1 MLTRRIIPCLDV
13 KDGRVV
19 KGVRFEELRDAGDPV
34 EQARAYGRAG
44 ADELCFLDISASL
57 EARGTLVALVERV
70 ARELSIPFAVGGGVR
85 TVEDAEALLRAGA
98 DKVSMNTA
106 ALADPGL
113 LTAVARL
120 TGSQS
125 ALLAIDAKRL
135 PGPRPAWEV
144 HSHGG
149 TRPTGRDAVAWAR
162 EAVDRGAGEILLTS
176 IDRDGTGAGFELELT
191 RAIASAVPVPVI
203 ASGGAGGPA
212 HFAEAFAAGASAALA
227 ASVFHF
233 GTFSVRTISVLQRP
247 AHRETAPGTLLL
259 HLRHRERAEVE
270 HAGGQGGRSSGG
282 ERLGEVRGPAG
293 AAAGD
298 DRHRD
303 RGGDCPGQLQLEP
316 RAGAVAVDRGEQDLP
331 RAPVDRLAGPGH
343 RVAARRPGAAVRVH
357 LPRGDCRGHP
367 FRVDPDQGALA
378 PGQPGDGG
386 EQVRIGEGR
395 RVHRHLV
402 RPSPQQ
408 RLRVTH
414 RPHPATHGEGDRQLA
429 RDALHQRD
437 QGPAGLQRRADVQEA
452 QLVGARPPVGASL

>member
-162 EAVDRGAGEILLTS
+162 DASDRSRGPGAG
-176 IDRDGTGAGFELELT
+176 DRERRSGRAGTLRRGVRRGRLG
-191 RAIASAVPVPVI
+191 RARRERVPFRKLFRRASE
-203 ASGGAGGPA
+203 GGVRAARLPHALAAGGPA
-212 HFAEAFAAGASAALA
+212 AAVIGGAAL
-227 ASVFHF
+227 FMP
-233 GTFSVRTISVLQRP
+233 RTL
-247 AHRETAPGTLLL
+247 
-259 HLRHRERAEVE
+259 
-270 HAGGQGGRSSGG
+270 
-282 ERLGEVRGPAG
+282 
-293 AAAGD
+293 
-298 DRHRD
+298 
-303 RGGDCPGQLQLEP
+303 
-316 RAGAVAVDRGEQDLP
+316 
-331 RAPVDRLAGPGH
+331 
-343 RVAARRPGAAVRVH
+343 
-357 LPRGDCRGHP
+357 
-367 FRVDPDQGALA
+367 
-378 PGQPGDGG
+378 
-386 EQVRIGEGR
+386 
-395 RVHRHLV
+395 
-402 RPSPQQ
+402 
-408 RLRVTH
+408 
-414 RPHPATHGEGDRQLA
+414 
-429 RDALHQRD
+429 
-437 QGPAGLQRRADVQEA
+437 
-452 QLVGARPPVGASL
+452 

>member
-162 EAVDRGAGEILLTS
+162 EAVDRG
-176 IDRDGTGAGFELELT
+176 GTGAGFELELT
-191 RAIASAVPVPVI
+191 RAIAAAVPVPVI

-233 GTFSVRTISVLQRP
+233 GSFSVGRVKEECAQRGFP
-247 AHRETAPGTLLL
+247 MRWP
-259 HLRHRERAEVE
+259 
-270 HAGGQGGRSSGG
+270 
-282 ERLGEVRGPAG
+282 
-293 AAAGD
+293 
-298 DRHRD
+298 
-303 RGGDCPGQLQLEP
+303 LE
-316 RAGAVAVDRGEQDLP
+316 
-331 RAPVDRLAGPGH
+331 
-343 RVAARRPGAAVRVH
+343 
-357 LPRGDCRGHP
+357 
-367 FRVDPDQGALA
+367 DQ
-378 PGQPGDGG
+378 
-386 EQVRIGEGR
+386 
-395 RVHRHLV
+395 
-402 RPSPQQ
+402 
-408 RLRVTH
+408 
-414 RPHPATHGEGDRQLA
+414 
-429 RDALHQRD
+429 
-437 QGPAGLQRRADVQEA
+437 
-452 QLVGARPPVGASL
+452 PPP